1 MRPLILIA
9 APNQELISLHL
20 KKIPHLASLQ
30 PGATRPLGYQLLKQE
45 GLLLQSLPKDPVTPS
60 GPNPCTYIPR
70 GAPGTCKLK
79 GMNIAGSVARSPP
92 AFSKHA
98 VDSSISKNIREQV
111 QVS

>member
-1 MRPLILIA
+1 MGFCHRENTFIIFFILSI
-9 APNQELISLHL
+9 LS
-20 KKIPHLASLQ
+20 ASLQ

-45 GLLLQSLPKDPVTPS
+45 GLLLQSLPKGSVTPS

-70 GAPGTCKLK
+70 GAHGTCKLK
-79 GMNIAGSVARSPP
+79 GMNIAGNVARSPP

-98 VDSSISKNIREQV
+98 VASSISKNIREQD

>member
-1 MRPLILIA
+1 MAKSNSEVFIG
-9 APNQELISLHL
+9 QTYS
-20 KKIPHLASLQ
+20 KASLQ

-45 GLLLQSLPKDPVTPS
+45 GLLLQSLPKGSVTPS

-79 GMNIAGSVARSPP
+79 GMNIAGNVARSPP

-98 VDSSISKNIREQV
+98 VASSISKNIREQD